1 MEAVALRN
9 FNQTRIA
16 RTVRPKTAS
25 AGNGPVRSAI
35 LSAGREV
42 PSPWHIVRALGPC
55 GAVQRRLHVVEREGL
70 ALSVHGGAGCCV

>member
-16 RTVRPKTAS
+16 RTVRPETA
-25 AGNGPVRSAI
+25 
-35 LSAGREV
+35 SAGREV